1 MKLAEILAS
10 GGLRA
15 TSDTPVR
22 YAVLDVMKTV
32 LGEDVFHPTLSTMY
46 GKLCREHDLPRDCVF
61 FRGGRYPSPVCTA
74 EQAERLIQL
83 LPGRRAAQFRATGNP
98 GTKNKRVEH
107 LYVMRYDFD
116 DSKVKI
122 GKSHNPEQR
131 RRSIEGQHDF
141 LVETLCVFP
150 AKGSLEKQVHKR
162 LKDLRSKKGKC
173 KEWFKVP
180 AKDAVAV
187 VSNLLQ
193 AIEANEANA
202 PTQVEPMALEPRGG
216 EPGMA

>member
-1 MKLAEILAS
+1 M
-10 GGLRA
+10 
-15 TSDTPVR
+15 
-22 YAVLDVMKTV
+22 
-32 LGEDVFHPTLSTMY
+32 
-46 GKLCREHDLPRDCVF
+46 
-61 FRGGRYPSPVCTA
+61 
-74 EQAERLIQL
+74 IQL

-131 RRSIEGQHDF
+131 RRCIENSHDF

-150 AKGSLEKQVHKR
+150 AKGGLEKRVHGA

-173 KEWFKVP
+173 KEWFRVP
-180 AKDAVAV
+180 ATDAVAV
-187 VSNLLQ
+187 VSKLLQ
-193 AIEANEANA
+193 TIEAEEANTPA
-202 PTQVEPMALEPRGG
+202 TGPS
-216 EPGMA
+216 

>member
-1 MKLAEILAS
+1 MTVADILAT

-22 YAVLDVMKTV
+22 YAVLDVMKAI
-32 LGEDVFHPTLSTMY
+32 LGDDVHHTQLCAMY
-46 GKLCREHDLPRDCVF
+46 GKLRKEHDLPQDFFF
-61 FRGGRYPSPVCTA
+61 FRGGRFPSPVCTA
-74 EQAERLIQL
+74 EQAATLVQL

-98 GTKNKRVEH
+98 GTKTKRVEH
-107 LYVMRYDFD
+107 LYVMRYDFE

-131 RRSIEGQHDF
+131 RRCIEGQHDF

-150 AKGSLEKQVHKR
+150 AKGSLEKNVHKA
-162 LKDLRSKKGKC
+162 LKDVRSKKGKC

-180 AKDAVAV
+180 TKDAVAV
-187 VSNLLQ
+187 VSKLLQ
-193 AIEANEANA
+193 AIEAEEAKDQEEVRA
-202 PTQVEPMALEPRGG
+202 EDA
-216 EPGMA
+216 

>member
-1 MKLAEILAS
+1 MKLDDILTA

-22 YAVLDVMKTV
+22 HAVLDVMKAV
-32 LGEDVFHPTLSTMY
+32 LGEDSWHTGLSTMY
-46 GKLCREHDLPRDCVF
+46 GKLCKEHDLPREYVF
-61 FRGGRYPSPVCTA
+61 FRGGRYPCPVCTA
-74 EQAERLIQL
+74 KQAEMLIQL

-98 GTKNKRVEH
+98 GTKTKRVEH

-131 RRSIEGQHDF
+131 RRCIEGQHDF

-150 AKGSLEKQVHKR
+150 AKGALEKRVHKA
-162 LKDLRSKKGKC
+162 LKDQRSENGRC
-173 KEWFKVP
+173 GEWFKVP
-180 AKDAVAV
+180 AKDAGAV
-187 VSNLLQ
+187 VSKLLQ
-193 AIEANEANA
+193 AIEAEDAKVREVRA
-202 PTQVEPMALEPRGG
+202 EDA
-216 EPGMA
+216 

>member
-1 MKLAEILAS
+1 MKLDDILAA
-10 GGLRA
+10 GGLRV

-22 YAVLDVMKTV
+22 YAVLDVMKAV
-32 LGEDVFHPTLSTMY
+32 LGEDCSHTGLCSMY
-46 GKLCREHDLPRDCVF
+46 GKLCKEHDLPRDCVF

-74 EQAERLIQL
+74 EQAEVLIQL
-83 LPGRRAAQFRATGNP
+83 LPGRRAAQFRGTGNP
-98 GTKNKRVEH
+98 GTKNERVEH

-131 RRSIEGQHDF
+131 RRCIENSHDF
-141 LVETLCVFP
+141 NVETLCVFP
-150 AKGSLEKQVHKR
+150 TKGALEKQVHRALSDK
-162 LKDLRSKKGKC
+162 RSKKGRC

-187 VSNLLQ
+187 VSKLLQ
-193 AIEANEANA
+193 AIEAEETKASKQDRTEDA
-202 PTQVEPMALEPRGG
+202 
-216 EPGMA
+216 

>member
-1 MKLAEILAS
+1 MTVADILAS

-15 TSDTPVR
+15 TTDIPIR
-22 YAVLDVMKTV
+22 YAVLDVMKAI
-32 LGEDVFHPTLSTMY
+32 LGEDVPHNQLSTMY
-46 GKLCREHDLPRDCVF
+46 GKLRREHDLPGDFVF

-74 EQAERLIQL
+74 EQAETLVQL
-83 LPGRRAAQFRATGNP
+83 LPGRRAAQFRATGTLE
-98 GTKNKRVEH
+98 TKTKRVQH

-131 RRSIEGQHDF
+131 RRCIEGQHDF

-150 AKGSLEKQVHKR
+150 SKGGLETRVHKA
-162 LKDLRSKKGKC
+162 LKDVRSKKGKC

-180 AKDAVAV
+180 ARDAVAV
-187 VSNLLQ
+187 VSKLLQ
-193 AIEANEANA
+193 AIEAEEAKA
-202 PTQVEPMALEPRGG
+202 SEQSRTEDT
-216 EPGMA
+216 

>member
-1 MKLAEILAS
+1 MTVADILAA

-22 YAVLDVMKTV
+22 YAVLDVMKAI
-32 LGEDVFHPTLSTMY
+32 LGDDVHHTQLCAMY
-46 GKLCREHDLPRDCVF
+46 GRLRKEHDLPQEYVF

-74 EQAERLIQL
+74 EQAETLLQL
-83 LPGRRAAQFRATGNP
+83 LPGRRAAQFRATGTLE
-98 GTKNKRVEH
+98 TKAKRVQH

-131 RRSIEGQHDF
+131 RRCIEGQHDF

-150 AKGSLEKQVHKR
+150 AKGSLEKHVHKA
-162 LKDLRSKKGKC
+162 LKDVRSKKGKC

-187 VSNLLQ
+187 VSKLLQ
-193 AIEANEANA
+193 TIEAEEAKDQEEVRA
-202 PTQVEPMALEPRGG
+202 EDA
-216 EPGMA
+216 

>member
-1 MKLAEILAS
+1 MTIADILAT

-22 YAVLDVMKTV
+22 YAVLDVMKAI
-32 LGEDVFHPTLSTMY
+32 LGDDVHHTQLCAMY
-46 GKLCREHDLPRDCVF
+46 GRLRKEHDLPQDCVF

-74 EQAERLIQL
+74 EQAETLVQL
-83 LPGRRAAQFRATGNP
+83 LPGRRAAQFRATGVLEA
-98 GTKNKRVEH
+98 KAKRVQH

-122 GKSHNPEQR
+122 GTSHNPEQR
-131 RRSIEGQHDF
+131 RRCIEGQHNF

-150 AKGSLEKQVHKR
+150 AKGSFEKHVHKA
-162 LKDLRSKKGKC
+162 LKDVRSKKGKC

-187 VSNLLQ
+187 VSKLLQ
-193 AIEANEANA
+193 AIEAEVAKDQEDVRA
-202 PTQVEPMALEPRGG
+202 EDA
-216 EPGMA
+216 

>member
-1 MKLAEILAS
+1 
-10 GGLRA
+10 
-15 TSDTPVR
+15 
-22 YAVLDVMKTV
+22 
-32 LGEDVFHPTLSTMY
+32 MY
-46 GKLCREHDLPRDCVF
+46 GKLRREHDLPGDFVF

-74 EQAERLIQL
+74 EQAETLVQL
-83 LPGRRAAQFRATGNP
+83 LPGRRAAQFRATG
-98 GTKNKRVEH
+98 TLDAKTKRVQH

-131 RRSIEGQHDF
+131 RRCIEGQHDF

-150 AKGSLEKQVHKR
+150 SKGGLEKHVHR
-162 LKDLRSKKGKC
+162 ALRDVRSKQGKC

-187 VSNLLQ
+187 VSKLLQ
-193 AIEANEANA
+193 AIEAEEAKA
-202 PTQVEPMALEPRGG
+202 SEQSRTEDS
-216 EPGMA
+216 

>member
-1 MKLAEILAS
+1 MKLADILAS
-10 GGLRA
+10 GDLRA

-22 YAVLDVMKTV
+22 YAAIDVMKAV
-32 LGEDVFHPTLSTMY
+32 LGDDVCPTQLCAMY
-46 GKLCREHDLPRDCVF
+46 GKLRKEHDLPQDVVY
-61 FRGGRYPSPVCTA
+61 FRGGRYPTPVCTA
-74 EQAERLIQL
+74 EQAETLVQL
-83 LPGRRAAQFRATGNP
+83 LPGRRAAQFRATGTLE
-98 GTKNKRVEH
+98 TKTKRVQH

-131 RRSIEGQHDF
+131 RRCIEGQHDF

-150 AKGSLEKQVHKR
+150 AKGGLEKQVHKA
-162 LKDLRSKKGKC
+162 LKDVRSKKGKC

-187 VSNLLQ
+187 VSKLLQ
-193 AIEANEANA
+193 AIEAEEAKA
-202 PTQVEPMALEPRGG
+202 SDQSRTGG
-216 EPGMA
+216 E

>member
-1 MKLAEILAS
+1 MTLADILAS
-10 GGLRA
+10 GDLRA
-15 TSDTPVR
+15 TSDAPKR
-22 YAVLDVMKTV
+22 FAVLDLMKAI
-32 LGEDVFHPTLSTMY
+32 LGDDVHHTQLCAMY
-46 GKLCREHDLPRDCVF
+46 GKLRKEHDLPQDVFF
-61 FRGGRYPSPVCTA
+61 FRGGRFPSPVCTA
-74 EQAERLIQL
+74 EQAATLVQL

-98 GTKNKRVEH
+98 GTKTKRVEH

-131 RRSIEGQHDF
+131 RRCIEGQHDF

-150 AKGSLEKQVHKR
+150 SKGGLETHVHKALR
-162 LKDLRSKKGKC
+162 DVRSKMGKC

-187 VSNLLQ
+187 VSKLLQ
-193 AIEANEANA
+193 AIEAEEAKA
-202 PTQVEPMALEPRGG
+202 SEQSRTKDT
-216 EPGMA
+216 

>member
-1 MKLAEILAS
+1 MTIADILAA

-22 YAVLDVMKTV
+22 YAVLDVMKAI
-32 LGEDVFHPTLSTMY
+32 LGDDVHHTQLCAMY
-46 GKLCREHDLPRDCVF
+46 GKLRKEHDLPQDCVF

-74 EQAERLIQL
+74 EQAETLVQL
-83 LPGRRAAQFRATGNP
+83 LPGRRAAQFRATGVL
-98 GTKNKRVEH
+98 GTKTKRVQH

-131 RRSIEGQHDF
+131 RRCIEGQHDF
-141 LVETLCVFP
+141 LMETLCVFP
-150 AKGSLEKQVHKR
+150 TKGGLEKDVHKA

-187 VSNLLQ
+187 VSRLLQ
-193 AIEANEANA
+193 AIEAEVAKESEDVRVDDA
-202 PTQVEPMALEPRGG
+202 
-216 EPGMA
+216 

>member
-1 MKLAEILAS
+1 MKLADVLAS
-10 GGLRA
+10 GDLRA
-15 TSDTPVR
+15 TSETPVR
-22 YAVLDVMKTV
+22 YSVRDVLKAV
-32 LGEDVFHPTLSTMY
+32 LGEDSWYTGLSVMY
-46 GKLCREHDLPRDCVF
+46 GKLCKEHGLPQEYVF

-74 EQAERLIQL
+74 EQAEVLIQL
-83 LPGRRAAQFRATGNP
+83 MPGRRAAQFRATGNP
-98 GTKNKRVEH
+98 GTKTKRVEH

-131 RRSIEGQHDF
+131 RRCIENSHDF

-150 AKGSLEKQVHKR
+150 TKGGLEKRVHGA

-180 AKDAVAV
+180 AQDAVAV
-187 VSNLLQ
+187 VSKLLQ
-193 AIEANEANA
+193 AIETEEVKVQEGVR
-202 PTQVEPMALEPRGG
+202 TEDT
-216 EPGMA
+216 

>member
-1 MKLAEILAS
+1 MTLADILAT

-15 TSDTPVR
+15 TSDAPKR
-22 YAVLDVMKTV
+22 FAVLDLMKAI
-32 LGEDVFHPTLSTMY
+32 LGDDVHHTQLCAMY
-46 GKLCREHDLPRDCVF
+46 GKLRREHDLPQDVVA
-61 FRGGRYPSPVCTA
+61 FRGGRPSPVCTA
-74 EQAERLIQL
+74 EQAETLLQL
-83 LPGRRAAQFRATGNP
+83 LPGRRAAQFRATGVL
-98 GTKNKRVEH
+98 GTKTKRVQH

-131 RRSIEGQHDF
+131 RRCIEGQHDF

-150 AKGSLEKQVHKR
+150 TKGSLEKHVHKA
-162 LKDLRSKKGKC
+162 LKDVRSKKGKC

-187 VSNLLQ
+187 VSKLLQ
-193 AIEANEANA
+193 AIEAEEAKA
-202 PTQVEPMALEPRGG
+202 STQSRTEDT
-216 EPGMA
+216 